1 VAAVQPRGVAQR
13 ANPDSP
19 LSAHETLAVRA
30 SKHCACCRR
39 TTSLP
44 WVLSWRLPSRRTRAL
59 QVGRPRPE
67 GTAARHPGRKRRRQ
81 RHWAVASR
89 LRSLLF
95 NRCALSARAPARHW
109 TRRDQQ
115 GAGGPS
121 SSPHPPMHLPLLR
134 MLSSYISTPGGAA
147 PPDPPPLRWA
157 GLIRYLPDPLSAHCR
172 GGRCALAPPLHPPPR
187 EGICLQHLPCMATVC
202 CTGYMQAH
210 LCGCTRMSLMITQ
223 ATTDLARTDTRMHL
237 HAHIQ
242 GVHACTHIQGHT
254 SHMRIV

>member
-1 VAAVQPRGVAQR
+1 MAAVQPRGVAQR

-172 GGRCALAPPLHPPPR
+172 GGRCALAPPERGNLSTASSMHGHGVLYRVHAGAPVWLHTHVSHDHTRNPQTLHG
-187 EGICLQHLPCMATVC
+187 ETHVCICTHTFRACM
-202 CTGYMQAH
+202 
-210 LCGCTRMSLMITQ
+210 
-223 ATTDLARTDTRMHL
+223 
-237 HAHIQ
+237 HAHT
-242 GVHACTHIQGHT
+242 CRHIHPT
-254 SHMRIV
+254 CVLCD

>member
-1 VAAVQPRGVAQR
+1 M
-13 ANPDSP
+13 
-19 LSAHETLAVRA
+19 RA

-172 GGRCALAPPLHPPPR
+172 GGRCALAPPQGLHPPPER
-187 EGICLQHLPCMATVC
+187 GNLSTASSMHGHGVLYRVHAGAPVWLHTHVSHDHTGNHRPC
-202 CTGYMQAH
+202 
-210 LCGCTRMSLMITQ
+210 
-223 ATTDLARTDTRMHL
+223 TDRHTYAFARTHSGRACM
-237 HAHIQ
+237 HAHSGTYIP
-242 GVHACTHIQGHT
+242 HAHCVTDHTHIQ
-254 SHMRIV
+254 